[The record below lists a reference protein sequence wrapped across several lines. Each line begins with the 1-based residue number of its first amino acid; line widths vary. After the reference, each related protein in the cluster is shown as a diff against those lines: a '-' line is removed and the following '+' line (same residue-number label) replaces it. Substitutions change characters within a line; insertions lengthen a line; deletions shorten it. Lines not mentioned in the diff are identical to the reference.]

1 MRLFALLLSASVKDS
16 LFHTW
21 CERVGIGTPL
31 ARLETSSRSI
41 AGRGVFATEDML
53 EGDIAVVIPQET
65 VFFDLN
71 AAESFPRVAKKLE
84 RSKRRFQSR
93 KSLWRRLIRR
103 DFDGDS
109 RFVTQNDFWHAE
121 LTSYSLACLDSE
133 HPWASWMSQ
142 WQRDDPYY
150 RLLQGG
156 ATWKDAEAIEA
167 CVEEMSTMNPDCPK
181 PKLRAAVDLRLRR
194 FDGLQKIFDLD
205 SSAAVTDALLASRVI
220 ELGDGITGVIPMY
233 DMFNHADCPNLALS
247 FDGTNFEL
255 FALRK
260 IVKDEE
266 LFLSY
271 YDTKEAANWNE
282 DDAVWALVQWG
293 IPMCKPARPRQESQ
307 KEDCAEDLVSR

>member
-1 MRLFALLLSASVKDS
+1 MRLFPLLLSVSVRDS

-21 CERVGIGTPL
+21 CERVGIRTPL

-41 AGRGVFATEDML
+41 AGRGVFATDDIR
-53 EGDIAVVIPQET
+53 EGDIAVIIPRET

-84 RSKRRFQSR
+84 RRKRRFQSR
-93 KSLWRRLIRR
+93 KSLWRRLLRR

-109 RFVTQNDFWHAE
+109 EFVTQNDFWHAE

-156 ATWKDAEAIEA
+156 TTWKGAEAIDA
-167 CVEEMSTMNPDCPK
+167 CVEEMLTMNPDCPK
-181 PKLRAAVDLRLRR
+181 AKLSAAIDLRLRR
-194 FDGLQKIFDLD
+194 FGGLQKIFDLD
-205 SSAAVTDALLASRVI
+205 SSAAVMDALLASRAI
-220 ELGDGITGVIPMY
+220 ELGDGVTGVIPMF
-233 DMFNHADCPNLALS
+233 DMINHSDCPNLALS

-255 FALRK
+255 IALRK

-271 YDTKEAANWNE
+271 YDTKEATKWDE

-293 IPMCKPARPRQESQ
+293 IPMSKPARPRQELI
-307 KEDCAEDLVSR
+307 KENLGEDLVSR